1 MTPTTEQ
8 DLAEAIASSTGPLT
22 IRGGGTRPIGKPF
35 EGTPLNTSGLE
46 GITLYE
52 PGSLTLVVKSGTPV
66 SEVEKTLASEGQRLA
81 FEPMDHRVLLGTT
94 GEPTMGG
101 IAAANVSGPR
111 RIQVGAARDFM
122 LGIRFVDGSGNI
134 VKNGGRVMKNVTGY
148 DLVKLLAGCYGTLG
162 VLTEV
167 SFKVL
172 PIAERQ
178 LTLSIAAQSA
188 AEAVA
193 SISKA
198 MGSPFELTGA
208 AHVGGTTH
216 LRIEGT
222 EASTTYRSER
232 LASLLGGELQVND
245 DQVAQ
250 SALWEAIKNVSK
262 LASHT
267 NVWRV
272 SMTPSKAADFIE
284 MIKREHEVDILMDWA
299 GGLLWIGTYGEPKSL
314 HEKLQKEIYSYGGGH
329 VTLVKASAESRA
341 VLSVFQPEPRAIGA
355 LTNGLRARFDPKGIL
370 NPGLM
375 S

>member
-1 MTPTTEQ
+1 MTPTTEHE
-8 DLAEAIASSTGPLT
+8 LAEAIASSTGPLS
-22 IRGGGTRPIGKPF
+22 IHGGGTRPIGKLV
-35 EGTPLNTSGLE
+35 EGAPLNTTGLN

-52 PGSLTLVVKSGTPV
+52 PGSLTLVVRSGTPV
-66 SEVEKTLASEGQRLA
+66 SKVEKTLASEGQRLA

-101 IAAANVSGPR
+101 IAAANISGPR
-111 RIQVGAARDFM
+111 RIQVGAARDFL
-122 LGIRFVDGSGNI
+122 LGVRFVDGSGNI

-148 DLVKLLAGCYGTLG
+148 DLVKLLAGSYGTLG

-178 LTLSIAAQSA
+178 LTLSIARQSA

-198 MGSPFELTGA
+198 MSSPFEVTGA
-208 AHVGGTTH
+208 AHAGGTTH

-232 LASLLGGELQVND
+232 LASLLDGELQINE

-250 SALWEAIKNVSK
+250 TELWQDIKNVNQ
-262 LASHT
+262 LASHS

-272 SMTPSKAADFIE
+272 SMTPSKAPDFIE
-284 MIKREHEVDILMDWA
+284 MVKREHETEILMDWA
-299 GGLLWIGTYGEPKSL
+299 GGLLWIGSQGEPKAL

-329 VTLVKASAESRA
+329 VTLVKASPESRSA
-341 VLSVFQPEPRAIGA
+341 LSVFQPEPRAIGA

>member
-1 MTPTTEQ
+1 MTPTTEHE
-8 DLAEAIASSTGPLT
+8 LAEAIASSTGPLS
-22 IRGGGTRPIGKPF
+22 IHGGGTRPIGKLV
-35 EGTPLNTSGLE
+35 EGAPLNTTGLN

-52 PGSLTLVVKSGTPV
+52 PGSLTLVVRSGTPV
-66 SEVEKTLASEGQRLA
+66 SKVEKTLASEGQRLA

-101 IAAANVSGPR
+101 IAAANISGPR
-111 RIQVGAARDFM
+111 RIQVGAARDFL
-122 LGIRFVDGSGNI
+122 LGVRFVDGSGNI

-148 DLVKLLAGCYGTLG
+148 DLVKLLAGSYGTLG

-178 LTLSIAAQSA
+178 LTLSIARQSA

-198 MGSPFELTGA
+198 MSSPFEVTGA
-208 AHVGGTTH
+208 AHVGDTTH

-232 LASLLGGELQVND
+232 LASLLDGELQINE

-250 SALWEAIKNVSK
+250 TELWQDIKNVNQ
-262 LASHT
+262 LASHS

-272 SMTPSKAADFIE
+272 SMTPSKAPDFIE
-284 MIKREHEVDILMDWA
+284 MVKREHETEILMDWA
-299 GGLLWIGTYGEPKSL
+299 GGLLWIGSQGEPKAL

-329 VTLVKASAESRA
+329 VTLVKASPESRSA
-341 VLSVFQPEPRAIGA
+341 LSVFQPEPRAIGA

>member
-1 MTPTTEQ
+1 MTPLTEK
-8 DLAEAIASSTGPLT
+8 DLAEAIASATGPLA
-22 IRGGGTRPIGKPF
+22 IQGGGTRPIGKPV
-35 EGTPLNTSGLE
+35 EGTALSTSALK

-52 PGSLTLVVKSGTPV
+52 PGSLTLVVQAGTPV
-66 SEVEKTLASEGQRLA
+66 AEVESTLASEGQRLA
-81 FEPMDHRVLLGTT
+81 FEPMDHRALLGTK

-122 LGIRFVDGSGNI
+122 LGVRFVDGAGNI

-148 DLVKLLAGCYGTLG
+148 DLVKLLAGSYGTLG

-178 LTLSIAAQSA
+178 LTLSLYGQTAH
-188 AEAVA
+188 EAVS

-198 MGSPFELTGA
+198 MGSPFEVTAA
-208 AHVGGTTH
+208 AHVNGTTH
-216 LRIEGT
+216 MRIEGT

-232 LASLLGGELQVND
+232 LMALLGGEIALND
-245 DQVAQ
+245 DQTKQAD
-250 SALWEAIKNVSK
+250 LWREIKNVEQLSGFE
-262 LASHT
+262 
-267 NVWRV
+267 NVWRI
-272 SMTPSKAADFIE
+272 SMTPSKAPAFLDMIRRDHAIE
-284 MIKREHEVDILMDWA
+284 VVMDWA
-299 GGLLWIGTYGEPKSL
+299 GGLLWIGSNTPTASL
-314 HEKLQKEIYSYGGGH
+314 HEMLQREIYSYGGGH
-329 VTLVKASAESRA
+329 VTLVKAALTDRA
-341 VLSVFQPEPRAIGA
+341 NLSVFQPEPRAIAA
-355 LTNGLRARFDPKGIL
+355 LTNGLRGRFDPKGIL

>member
-1 MTPTTEQ
+1 MTPLTEQ
-8 DLAEAIASSTGPLT
+8 DLAEAIAMSSGPLS
-22 IRGGGTRPIGKPF
+22 IQGGGTRPIGKPVT
-35 EGTPLNTSGLE
+35 GTLLETKGLD

-52 PGSLTLVVKSGTPV
+52 PGSLTLVVQSGTPV
-66 SEVEKTLASEGQRLA
+66 AKVEEALAAEGQRLA

-122 LGIRFVDGSGNI
+122 LGVRFVDGMGNI

-148 DLVKLLAGCYGTLG
+148 DLVKLMAGSYGTLG
-162 VLTEV
+162 VLSEV

-172 PIAERQ
+172 PVAERQ
-178 LTLSIAAQSA
+178 LTLTLHGQNTK
-188 AEAVA
+188 EAVA

-198 MGSPFELTGA
+198 MGSPFEVTGA
-208 AHVGGTTH
+208 AHLGGTTH

-222 EASTTYRSER
+222 EASTAYRCER
-232 LASLLGGELQVND
+232 LVSLLSGEIVVNQD
-245 DQVAQ
+245 Q
-250 SALWEAIKNVSK
+250 SAQTELWRGIRNVQP
-262 LASHT
+262 LAGFDT
-267 NVWRV
+267 VWRV
-272 SMTPSKAADFIE
+272 SMTPSRAPDFLE
-284 MIKREHEVDILMDWA
+284 MLQREHEIEVLMDWA
-299 GGLLWIGTYGEPKSL
+299 GGLLWIGSKADPQPL
-314 HEKLQKEIYSYGGGH
+314 HEKLQREIYNYGGGH
-329 VTLVKASAESRA
+329 VTLVKAALKDRTR
-341 VLSVFQPEPRAIGA
+341 LSVFQPEPRAIAA